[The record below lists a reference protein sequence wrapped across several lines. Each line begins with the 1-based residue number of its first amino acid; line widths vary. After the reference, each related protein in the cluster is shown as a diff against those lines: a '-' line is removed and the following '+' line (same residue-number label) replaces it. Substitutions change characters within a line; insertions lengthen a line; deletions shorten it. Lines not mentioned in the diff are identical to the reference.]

1 MNYSVFQLINNLAG
15 KWSIL
20 DELMIYL
27 SKSAII
33 LAVAIVCYFW
43 FQKNVHNE
51 RKYTA
56 FYMALTS
63 VLALGINAIIHLFY
77 FHPRPFVGHD
87 VNKLIQHSSDS
98 SFVSDHGTLVFSI
111 AIVLFLRKD
120 RLANI
125 ALLWATLV
133 GLSRIY
139 VGVHYPAD
147 IIGSF
152 LLAGVT
158 ASIVI
163 RTSYLTEPIIKF
175 TLKLYDGLIKNNE
188 RNSA

>member
-1 MNYSVFQLINNLAG
+1 MNYSVFQLINHLAG
-15 KWSIL
+15 KWSVL
-20 DELMIYL
+20 DGLMIFL

-33 LAVAIVCYFW
+33 LAIAIVCYFW
-43 FQKNVHNE
+43 FQKNNNE

-63 VLALGINAIIHLFY
+63 VLALGMNAILHLFY
-77 FHPRPFVGHD
+77 FHPRPFVEHN
-87 VNKLIQHSSDS
+87 VKKLIQHSSDS

-111 AIVLFLRKD
+111 AILLFLRKD

-125 ALLWATLV
+125 TLLWATLV

-152 LLAGVT
+152 LLAGAT

-175 TLKLYDGLIKNNE
+175 TLKLYEGLIKNNE
-188 RNSA
+188 RNRA